1 MSDKKNIVSLFDGLS
16 GCRLALDTIGIK
28 YDNYYASEVDKHA
41 VGFTSRKFPD
51 TIHLGDVR
59 NVTPQMID
67 GQVFLMGSGSPCQSF
82 SFTGKMKGMS
92 TKCEIDITTLEQYLK
107 LKEEGF
113 EFEGQSYLFW
123 EFVRLKEELKPKYWL
138 LENVQMIPKWKNVI
152 TKAVGIEPIEINSAL
167 VSGQNRVRN
176 YWTNI
181 NSAPSGLF
189 GDMKCMIPQPKDR
202 GILLKH
208 ILETDVPE
216 KYFLSEK
223 MMSYFKNRAANFNQG
238 KINIRDEEGKAST
251 ITASAASCDISD
263 NFIKIDKKGN
273 VKENQDKASCFTA
286 GGHSGGNHSDM
297 DLLCV
302 AMRGR
307 NPENPKSIKSGLHT
321 EQMIEPRL
329 DGKTNTITTVQK
341 DNLVLL
347 NNRNS
352 DLLCI
357 DTNGRIDSEKTGTVN
372 ATYSSGPENYGS
384 RPFILNTSNYRIR
397 RLTPTEVCK
406 LQTIPSDYFF
416 DKENKQ
422 MVSDTQIYRMCGNG
436 WTNEV
441 ISYIFSFIKEV

>member
-28 YDNYYASEVDKHA
+28 YDNYYASEVDKQA

-59 NVTPQMID
+59 NVTPEMID
-67 GQVFLMGSGSPCQSF
+67 GQVLILAAGSPCQSF
-82 SFTGKMKGMS
+82 SFAGKMKGMS

-297 DLLCV
+297 DLLC
-302 AMRGR
+302 
-307 NPENPKSIKSGLHT
+307 
-321 EQMIEPRL
+321 
-329 DGKTNTITTVQK
+329 
-341 DNLVLL
+341 
-347 NNRNS
+347 
-352 DLLCI
+352 I

-406 LQTIPSDYFF
+406 LQTIPTNYFF
-416 DKENKQ
+416 DKENNQ

-436 WTNEV
+436 WTNDV

>member
-1 MSDKKNIVSLFDGLS
+1 MSDKKNILSLFDGLS

-82 SFTGKMKGMS
+82 SFAGKMKGMS

-223 MMSYFKNRAANFNQG
+223 MMSYF
-238 KINIRDEEGKAST
+238 
-251 ITASAASCDISD
+251 
-263 NFIKIDKKGN
+263 
-273 VKENQDKASCFTA
+273 TA

-297 DLLCV
+297 
-302 AMRGR
+302 
-307 NPENPKSIKSGLHT
+307 
-321 EQMIEPRL
+321 
-329 DGKTNTITTVQK
+329 
-341 DNLVLL
+341 
-347 NNRNS
+347 

-372 ATYSSGPENYGS
+372 ATYSAGPENYGS

-406 LQTIPSDYFF
+406 LQTIPCDYFF

>member
-1 MSDKKNIVSLFDGLS
+1 
-16 GCRLALDTIGIK
+16 
-28 YDNYYASEVDKHA
+28 
-41 VGFTSRKFPD
+41 
-51 TIHLGDVR
+51 
-59 NVTPQMID
+59 
-67 GQVFLMGSGSPCQSF
+67 
-82 SFTGKMKGMS
+82 
-92 TKCEIDITTLEQYLK
+92 
-107 LKEEGF
+107 
-113 EFEGQSYLFW
+113 
-123 EFVRLKEELKPKYWL
+123 
-138 LENVQMIPKWKNVI
+138 VI

-216 KYFLSEK
+216 KYFLSENAIK
-223 MMSYFKNRAANFNQG
+223 YLNRAVVNQRFLQKETDQKG
-238 KINIRDEEGKAST
+238 NC
-251 ITASAASCDISD
+251 ITANYQKGIPY
-263 NFIKIDKKGN
+263 NILKIDKKGN

-286 GGHSGGNHSDM
+286 GGHSGGNHLDM

-341 DNLVLL
+341 DNLVLQI
-347 NNRNS
+347 NTSKESGGQQPYQQNRVYDTNGIS
-352 DLLCI
+352 PALCANKADLLIKVENKLDLLCI

-372 ATYSSGPENYGS
+372 ATYSAGPENYGS

-406 LQTIPSDYFF
+406 LQTIPCDYFF

>member
-1 MSDKKNIVSLFDGLS
+1 MNEKVNVLSLFDGLS

-41 VGFTSRKFPD
+41 VGFTSKKFPD

-59 NVTPQMID
+59 NVTSQMID
-67 GQVFLMGSGSPCQSF
+67 GQVFILSAGSPCQSF
-82 SFTGKMKGMS
+82 SFAGKMKGMS
-92 TKCEIDITTLEQYLK
+92 TKCEQEITTLEQYLK
-107 LKEEGF
+107 LKEEDF

-123 EFVRLKEELKPKYWL
+123 EFVRLKEELKPKYWF

-152 TKAVGIEPIEINSAL
+152 TRALGIEPIEINSAL
-167 VSGQNRVRN
+167 VSAQNRVRN

-208 ILETDVPE
+208 ILQSDVPE

-238 KINIRDEEGKAST
+238 KINIRDEEGKASCL
-251 ITASAASCDISD
+251 TASSASCDISD

-273 VKENQDKASCFTA
+273 VKENQEKASCFTA
-286 GGHSGGNHSDM
+286 GGNSGGNHSDM

-307 NPENPKSIKSGLHT
+307 NPENPKSRQVGLHT
-321 EQMIEPRL
+321 EQMIEPRT
-329 DGKTNTITTVQK
+329 DGKTNTLTTVQK
-341 DNLVLL
+341 DNLVMSCDI
-347 NNRNS
+347 RS
-352 DLLCI
+352 DEGL
-357 DTNGRIDSEKTGTVN
+357 RISKSDKSFTIRSEAG
-372 ATYSSGPENYGS
+372 GPLKGIGLIENK
-384 RPFILNTSNYRIR
+384 RIR
-397 RLTPTEVCK
+397 RLTPIEVCR
-406 LQTIPSDYFF
+406 LQTIPTSHFF

-441 ISYIFSFIKEV
+441 IAYIFSFIKKD

>member
-1 MSDKKNIVSLFDGLS
+1 MNEKVNVLSLFDGLS

-41 VGFTSRKFPD
+41 VGFTSKKFPD

-59 NVTPQMID
+59 NVTSQMID
-67 GQVFLMGSGSPCQSF
+67 GQVFILSAGSPCQSF
-82 SFTGKMKGMS
+82 SFAGKMKGMS
-92 TKCEIDITTLEQYLK
+92 TKCEQEITTLEQYLK
-107 LKEEGF
+107 LKEEDF

-123 EFVRLKEELKPKYWL
+123 EFVRLKEELKPKYWF

-152 TKAVGIEPIEINSAL
+152 TRALGIEPIEINSAL
-167 VSGQNRVRN
+167 VSAQNRVRN

-208 ILETDVPE
+208 ILQSDVPE

-223 MMSYFKNRAANFNQG
+223 MLKYLNKNHIEQKEKGNGFKFSPHIDLFVKSKSLTTKPGQRM
-238 KINIRDEEGKAST
+238 D
-251 ITASAASCDISD
+251 D
-263 NFIKIDKKGN
+263 NFI
-273 VKENQDKASCFTA
+273 VE
-286 GGHSGGNHSDM
+286 GNHSDM

-307 NPENPKSIKSGLHT
+307 NPENPKSRQVGLHT
-321 EQMIEPRL
+321 EQMIEPRT
-329 DGKTNTITTVQK
+329 DGKTNTLTTVQK
-341 DNLVLL
+341 DNLVMSCDI
-347 NNRNS
+347 RS
-352 DLLCI
+352 DEGL
-357 DTNGRIDSEKTGTVN
+357 RISKSDKSFTIRSEAG
-372 ATYSSGPENYGS
+372 GPLKGIGLIENK
-384 RPFILNTSNYRIR
+384 RIR
-397 RLTPTEVCK
+397 RLTPIEVCR
-406 LQTIPSDYFF
+406 LQTIPDDYFF

-441 ISYIFSFIKEV
+441 IAYIFSFIKKD